1 MKIVHNIFILFC
13 LLLWNNIAH
22 AQRNNIWCFGDSAG
36 IDFSIPANPVPISTS
51 LVTRGSCV
59 SIADTSGE
67 LLFYANTRSG
77 AGGVITGLVWNKNHL
92 LLNNGD
98 SISGGGW
105 YQEMVIVPMPDCDS
119 LYYLFSIGVTMPNG
133 LKFSVI
139 NMKSNGGLGTVIQKN
154 VSLVSGTKY
163 VDCINAVKHGNGRDW
178 WIIVRPSP
186 VGQPQYNNEWH
197 LFLVSPVGISA
208 MPGQNVGY
216 LNGTNL
222 GKISI
227 SPNGSKISFV
237 NLAGLI
243 ELYSFD
249 RCTGNI
255 SNANLVEP
263 ELTIGPYPYYWSCE
277 YSQSGRY
284 LYVSSQMSAVNY
296 LWQYDTWASNIFSTK
311 TLIWQSVSPPSY
323 IGELKSGPDEKIY
336 LSSSWRSPNGASN
349 FPYDSTMYYLEN
361 MNLSV
366 INSPDSAG
374 TACDFQP
381 WSFYLGG
388 KRSYLG
394 LPNNPDYD
402 MPALAG
408 SPCDTL
414 VGINEAILQTQQ
426 STLSVYY
433 SPNWE
438 TAFINA
444 DKLKGNNCKLQVFDA
459 VGKMVFEE
467 QSKIQPPYYTK
478 NLNCINYKKGV
489 YLVVLQTDAERLVKK
504 FVVE

>member
-1 MKIVHNIFILFC
+1 MFTVSPDTDVFSTGYITNGEINKPNGDIIV
-13 LLLWNNIAH
+13 
-22 AQRNNIWCFGDSAG
+22 
-36 IDFSIPANPVPISTS
+36 
-51 LVTRGSCV
+51 
-59 SIADTSGE
+59 
-67 LLFYANTRSG
+67 
-77 AGGVITGLVWNKNHL
+77 
-92 LLNNGD
+92 NGD
-98 SISGGGW
+98 SVVGLGW
-105 YQEMVIVPMPDCDS
+105 YQEMTIVPDLEDTS
-119 LYYLFSIGVTMPNG
+119 KYYVFSIGVTTDPGLWFSKVDMNLNNG
-133 LKFSVI
+133 LGAV
-139 NMKSNGGLGTVIQKN
+139 TQKN
-154 VSLVSGTKY
+154 IQLLNFKM

-197 LFLVSPVGISA
+197 LFLISTSGISA
-208 MPGQNVGY
+208 MPVQNVGY

-222 GKISI
+222 GKISF

-323 IGELKSGPDEKIY
+323 IGALKRGPDEKIY
-336 LSSSWRSPNGASN
+336 VSSSWRSPNGASN
-349 FPYDSTMYYLEN
+349 FPYDSTMYYMEN

-388 KRSYLG
+388 KRTYLG

-402 MPALAG
+402 MPALSG

-433 SPNWE
+433 SP
-438 TAFINA
+438 
-444 DKLKGNNCKLQVFDA
+444 
-459 VGKMVFEE
+459 
-467 QSKIQPPYYTK
+467 
-478 NLNCINYKKGV
+478 
-489 YLVVLQTDAERLVKK
+489 
-504 FVVE
+504 